1 MKGIITEEK
10 RAKYNERCR
19 MAVDVI
25 ANNPEIIPLLKD
37 KYTTDDVLEDA
48 LDINPDIFRHI
59 KDPSIRLISK
69 ALDMDGSNIQ
79 FVSKDKLKSLPEEV
93 LISAMDSTDDIE
105 ADININLNDM
115 SEEFKMDM
123 FVHDPVKA
131 LQCGISVPEYF
142 IIKELEK
149 TPNLI
154 RHIKNPTTKMKCV
167 ALEHEPNVAVYFDK
181 LTDEMMD
188 IIDTKY
194 PHLKDS
200 LSTYTRNKE
209 GGSK

>member
-69 ALDMDGSNIQ
+69 ALDMDGSNVR

-93 LISAMDSTDDIE
+93 LISAMDSADDIE
-105 ADININLNDM
+105 TDIDINLNDM

-123 FVHDPVKA
+123 FIHDPVKA
-131 LQCGISVPEYF
+131 LQCGITVPEYF
-142 IIKELEK
+142 ILKELEK

-167 ALEHEPNVAVYFDK
+167 ALDHEPNVAVYFDK
-181 LTDEMMD
+181 LTDDMMD
-188 IIDTKY
+188 IIDAKY

-200 LSTYTRNKE
+200 LPTYTRNKE
-209 GGSK
+209 GETK